1 VLEVQT
7 QVCLNL
13 ALRHYVAIGDG
24 GAAIARPFSP
34 VGSGPCRNGS
44 QFSIMTLRPYVN
56 KHQNQ
61 VSGKYTWQKQKCIQN
76 IN

>member
-13 ALRHYVAIGDG
+13 ALCHYVAIRDS
-24 GAAIARPFSP
+24 GAGTAHFPMLVPAETA
-34 VGSGPCRNGS
+34 

-56 KHQNQ
+56 EHQNQ
-61 VSGKYTWQKQKCIQN
+61 VSVKYTWQRKIHSTY
-76 IN
+76 